1 MPFKSADDFRDFD
14 KSVRRELRYVRT
26 AEQEMFVDA
35 VLSTCLT
42 RSATLPKGSVLWRA
56 QLGHDLCPE
65 GDEGIENRCAHP
77 SMRMKPD
84 PDKVTDG
91 RANPRGIAYLYLAT
105 LKTTAALEVRPSIGS
120 YVSIAQFK
128 VLRDVQLIDCSAD
141 KVGDKVGNLVSYLHS
156 PLTPDQIENIN
167 WSDINTAFSEPVER
181 GDSSLDYVST
191 QILAEVFK
199 RNGFAGLAYRSSYG
213 RSERDGKNG
222 GHNVVLFDMTAADLT
237 DCGLYRVRDVSVELS
252 QEDNPYFI
260 RSDP

>member
-1 MPFKSADDFRDFD
+1 MPFKSGGDFRDFD

-26 AEQEMFVDA
+26 AEQEMFVDT
-35 VLSTCLT
+35 VLSTSHT
-42 RSATLPKGSVLWRA
+42 RSATLPKGSVLWHA
-56 QLGHDLCPE
+56 QLGHDWRPE
-65 GDEGIENRCAHP
+65 GDEGEEYRCAHRNK
-77 SMRMKPD
+77 RMKPD

-105 LKTTAALEVRPSIGS
+105 NKTTAALEVRPSIGS

-128 VLRDVQLIDCSAD
+128 IQREVQLVDCSAD
-141 KVGDKVGNLVSYLHS
+141 KVGNLFRFQHHS
-156 PLTPDQIENIN
+156 LTPDEIENIN
-167 WSDINTAFSEPVER
+167 WSDINAAFSEPVER

-199 RNGFAGLAYRSSYG
+199 RNGFGGITYHSSYG
-213 RSERDGKNG
+213 RSEKG
-222 GHNVVLFDMTAADLT
+222 GRKVAHNVVLFDMSAADLIN
-237 DCGLYRVRDVSVELS
+237 CGLHRVRDVSVELS